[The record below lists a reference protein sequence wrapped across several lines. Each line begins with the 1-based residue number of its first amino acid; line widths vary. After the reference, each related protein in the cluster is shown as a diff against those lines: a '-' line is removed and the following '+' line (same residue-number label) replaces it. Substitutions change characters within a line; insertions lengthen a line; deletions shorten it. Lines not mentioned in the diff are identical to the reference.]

1 MPAVRVIAALQGR
14 EVFCKDKSGVFEGS
28 VIKCHCCEKEYAP
41 SAFEHHAG
49 SSFRRPWKSIK
60 DITGKSIQEYRE
72 EYEREQADAHMKT
85 SNNEDLYVVEKVI
98 SSRLRNGK
106 KEYLVKWENF
116 DSSHNAWIPPENFGS
131 KEVIAEFERKMSN
144 ERKRKNP
151 PELTIQSRKQ
161 NKGYIGDPTYS
172 PYSEDDDSQ
181 SSPDSSPAQGV
192 SPVPATDNHEWGS
205 SYPGDREVTS
215 TLEPLFADSVYSDY
229 DGSRRDSVD
238 SMDFPGDFGS
248 SLSGEEMGSPI
259 LNPINTITVDFEGMR
274 GTFVQV
280 ATFRDLL
287 DCALE
292 YWEMNELTTP
302 KNWVLTSEKG
312 AIWPLNDN
320 IDKYSPE
327 VVYLKRK
334 PWK

>member
-1 MPAVRVIAALQGR
+1 MPAVRVIAALQGK
-14 EVFCKDKSGVFEGS
+14 EVFCKERSGIFEGS
-28 VIKCHCCEKEYAP
+28 VIKCNCCKKEFAP

-72 EYEREQADAHMKT
+72 EYEREQADVKPSH
-85 SNNEDLYVVEKVI
+85 NEELYVVEKVI

-106 KEYLVKWENF
+106 KEYLVKWEKF

-131 KEVIAEFERKMSN
+131 TDLIAQFENKMSN
-144 ERKRKNP
+144 ERKRKHP
-151 PELTIQSRKQ
+151 PQLSIQAKKST
-161 NKGYIGDPTYS
+161 KGQYGDPNYS
-172 PYSEDDDSQ
+172 PFSEDEDDSLSSAE
-181 SSPDSSPAQGV
+181 SSPSHDFSPNPGSADQE
-192 SPVPATDNHEWGS
+192 EWSS

-215 TLEPLFADSVYSDY
+215 TLEPLFDNSMYSPDY
-229 DGSRRDSVD
+229 QNDGLE
-238 SMDFPGDFGS
+238 FPGDLGS

-280 ATFRDLL
+280 STFRDLL

-292 YWEMNELTTP
+292 YWEMNELTSP
-302 KNWVLTSEKG
+302 KNWILTNEKG
-312 AIWPLNDN
+312 AIWPLNEN
-320 IDKYSPE
+320 IDKFSPE
-327 VVYLKRK
+327 VVYMKRK

>member
-14 EVFCKDKSGVFEGS
+14 EVFCKDKSGIFEGS
-28 VIKCHCCEKEYAP
+28 IIKCHCCDKEFAP

-60 DITGKSIQEYRE
+60 DSTGKSIQEYRE
-72 EYEREQADAHMKT
+72 EYEREQANAQMKT
-85 SNNEDLYVVEKVI
+85 SHNEDLYIVEKVI

-116 DSSHNAWIPPENFGS
+116 DSSHNAWIPPTNFGS
-131 KEVIAEFERKMSN
+131 TEQIAEFERRMLN
-144 ERKRKNP
+144 ERKRKITVQMPNQARK
-151 PELTIQSRKQ
+151 LSRPHDL
-161 NKGYIGDPTYS
+161 DPNYS
-172 PYSEDDDSQ
+172 PYGEEEESQ
-181 SSPDSSPAQGV
+181 SSPESSPPQGV
-192 SPVPATDNHEWGS
+192 SPPLGS
-205 SYPGDREVTS
+205 ADQEDWESYSGDREVTS
-215 TLEPLFADSVYSDY
+215 SLEPLFDDSVCPDT
-229 DGSRRDSVD
+229 SRRDSVD
-238 SMDFPGDFGS
+238 SFDMPSDLGS

-259 LNPINTITVDFEGMR
+259 LHPINTITVDFEGMR

-280 ATFRDLL
+280 STFRDLL

-292 YWEMNELTTP
+292 YWEMNELTSP
-302 KNWVLTSEKG
+302 KNWILTNDKG
-312 AIWPLNDN
+312 AIWSLNEN

-327 VVYLKRK
+327 VVYMKRK